1 MADIDSVVTPQGLR
15 EALRAL
21 LERKHLSQGQV
32 VARVN
37 DAGGNLANSTLS
49 QFLSGKTGVSRW
61 HTLEQILEAC
71 EVTGPELK
79 AWERAYLRVNQDAA
93 GEPLTAQL
101 DLFRLGV
108 HRAITIGD
116 PHQDS
121 TPTSYV
127 PRPHD
132 TTLAEVVEAATA
144 GCSRLVVLVGGSS
157 TGKTR
162 ALWEALAPLRAQGGW
177 RLWHPT
183 APNRRTA
190 LLTGLA
196 RVRPCTVV
204 WLNESQEYLGGDNRD
219 GDEDI
224 AVALGEL
231 LLDRARGPVLIMGT
245 LWKEYYTALRRPHGS
260 QVRTLLDDPELTTV
274 LEVAESFAD
283 ADPAALDAATHAD
296 PRFAQARERAEH
308 GRITQYLA
316 GGPELVHRYRHEL
329 STAAQALVQ
338 IAMDA
343 RRMGHTNAIPHGLLA
358 DATHAYAPAHWNT
371 IAAEPDWL
379 EQALAEAARPCK
391 GAAGPLTRIIAPP
404 RRSRRTGRPAGTTA
418 SNGPVYQL
426 ADYLDQHGRRER
438 AEIIPPI
445 AFWSAAAAHTQPDQQ
460 AILAD
465 AARGRGL
472 YRDAAQLWKN
482 ATPHDAGGAHDAG
495 VQLLRHMRTLFPHDP
510 QPIAWVVAH
519 ASLAHPMMVA
529 SLLKELKKAGA
540 DEQVQTLL
548 ARDPA
553 AHTRLDHPE
562 GVGELLKELKSVG
575 ADEQVQTLL
584 ARDPAAHTRLDRL
597 FDVIRMITLLRE
609 VGAHEQVQALLAR
622 DPAGHVS
629 LDNPFGVAELLRV
642 LREVGA
648 HEQVQAFL
656 ARDPAGHVS
665 LDSPFGGAADLLL
678 ALREVGADEQ
688 VQALA
693 DRAAAHVSLD
703 EPFGVVADLLLALSE
718 VGADEQVRTLLARDP
733 ATNVPLDHPTE
744 LIRLL
749 RVLREV
755 EADEQVQALADRA
768 AAHAFLDYPFDVA
781 ELLRVLRE
789 VGAHEQVQALL
800 ARDPAGH
807 VLVDHPLDG
816 VADLLLVLREV
827 GAHEQVQALADRAAA
842 DVPLDYPSG
851 VAGLLRALDEVGA
864 DEQVRTL
871 LARDPAGHVLVEQP
885 FVGRLLRALSGIG
898 ADEQVQALAKRLAAA
913 GRFPAVQHLPPYRDE
928 FGFGLEPGQEFTG
941 ADPWTWH
948 DLE

>member
-245 LWKEYYTALRRPHGS
+245 LWKEYYTALRRPHAS

-283 ADPAALDAATHAD
+283 ADPAALDAATHVD

-329 STAAQALVQ
+329 STTAQALVQ

-404 RRSRRTGRPAGTTA
+404 TRSRRTGRPAGTTA

-465 AARGRGL
+465 GARGRGL

-482 ATPHDAGGAHDAG
+482 APPHDADGAHDAD
-495 VQLLRHMRTLFPHDP
+495 VQLVAHLHTLFPHDP

-519 ASLAHPMMVA
+519 ASLTHPMMVA
-529 SLLKELKKAGA
+529 SLLKELRRTGA
-540 DEQVQTLL
+540 DDQVTALL

-553 AHTRLDHPE
+553 AHTRLDKPFY
-562 GVGELLKELKSVG
+562 V
-575 ADEQVQTLL
+575 TWM
-584 ARDPAAHTRLDRL
+584 
-597 FDVIRMITLLRE
+597 IR
-609 VGAHEQVQALLAR
+609 
-622 DPAGHVS
+622 S
-629 LDNPFGVAELLRV
+629 
-642 LREVGA
+642 
-648 HEQVQAFL
+648 
-656 ARDPAGHVS
+656 
-665 LDSPFGGAADLLL
+665 
-678 ALREVGADEQ
+678 LREVGADEQ
-688 VQALA
+688 VQALLARDPAAHVPLEDSTEVATLLRAFSEAGANEQFESLAGRAAAHVPLEDSTEVATLLRALSKVGADEQVQALLARNPATHAPIDHPADVLSLLRALSEVGADEQVQALLARDPAAHVPLEDSTEVATLLRAFSEAGANEQFVSLA
-693 DRAAAHVSLD
+693 DRAAAHVPLD
-703 EPFGVVADLLLALSE
+703 HPFGAAELLLALSE

-733 ATNVPLDHPTE
+733 AAHAPLD
-744 LIRLL
+744 R
-749 RVLREV
+749 
-755 EADEQVQALADRA
+755 
-768 AAHAFLDYPFDVA
+768 PFGAA
-781 ELLRVLRE
+781 ELLL
-789 VGAHEQVQALL
+789 ALN
-800 ARDPAGH
+800 
-807 VLVDHPLDG
+807 
-816 VADLLLVLREV
+816 
-827 GAHEQVQALADRAAA
+827 
-842 DVPLDYPSG
+842 
-851 VAGLLRALDEVGA
+851 EVGA
-864 DEQVRTL
+864 DEQVQML
-871 LARDPAGHVLVEQP
+871 LARNLAAHAPLDHPGT
-885 FVGRLLRALSGIG
+885 FLLLSTLSEVG
-898 ADEQVQALAKRLAAA
+898 ADEQVQALVKRMAAS
-913 GRFPAVQHLPPYRDE
+913 GDFHLVQRHLPHYRDE
-928 FGFGLEPGQEFTG
+928 FGFGLEPGQELTG
-941 ADPWTWH
+941 SNPWSWH